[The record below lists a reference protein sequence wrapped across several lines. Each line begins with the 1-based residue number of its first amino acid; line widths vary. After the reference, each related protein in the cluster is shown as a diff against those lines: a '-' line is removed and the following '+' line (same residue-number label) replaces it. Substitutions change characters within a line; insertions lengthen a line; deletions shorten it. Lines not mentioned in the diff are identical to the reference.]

1 MANNENAFQI
11 ALVKEAQN
19 LGGNA
24 MRVRHHS
31 MGGIP
36 DLYIKLNN
44 GQSCW
49 VECKFERGKPKKSQ
63 KPTQLQLSWLRKERR
78 AKGHAGW
85 ALCVKVKSGHW
96 EIYVGVDEEFKP
108 TENWLCIRK
117 TGEPW
122 PVEQIV
128 FAITEQSINRRVN
141 DRKK

>member
-11 ALVKEAQN
+11 ALVKEAQR

-49 VECKFERGKPKKSQ
+49 VECKFERYKPKKSQ
-63 KPTQLQLSWLRKERR
+63 KPTPLQLSWLRKERR

-85 ALCVKVKSGHW
+85 ALCVKVESGLW
-96 EIYVGVDEEFKP
+96 VIYVGVDEEFCQLD
-108 TENWLCIRK
+108 NYLCERK
-117 TGEPW
+117 SGEPW

-128 FAITEQSINRRVN
+128 FAITEQSIMRGVN
-141 DRKK
+141 DKKK